1 MAHKSSY
8 MGNLNKSTNLLS
20 CGIWPEP
27 RYVIQEQAKRALQGY
42 VASLAGFVSLSK
54 ELHSGRAAPVSMK

>member
-1 MAHKSSY
+1 MKHQSPA
-8 MGNLNKSTNLLS
+8 

-27 RYVIQEQAKRALQGY
+27 RYVIQEQAKRALQAY

-54 ELHSGRAAPVSMK
+54 ELHSGRAAPICMK